1 MDNINTAYD
10 DAFHTLL
17 LYCKTLVIPVV
28 NESFQQVFSG
38 REKIISSE
46 SRIYLRQQDGREEKK
61 ITDASFTIV
70 SADGIS
76 NRFHLEC
83 QSTPD
88 NSMLVRIFE
97 YDSQIALQNA
107 TLIEDTLEVEFP
119 QSAVLQLR
127 NDKKIK
133 RKLKLVIKTPG
144 GNISYEVPV
153 LNVQEYDLDTIFE
166 KGLYFLLPF
175 YIFRYEKELG
185 SISKDPNKL
194 EDLKRTYIDI
204 EERLEQ
210 VKLERKIDEYTK
222 RNILEMSMH
231 VLRKIA
237 AGKDHII
244 EEVSSV
250 MGGNV
255 LQTEAH
261 TILERGIAQGET
273 IGKLRGTAQKL
284 VENVEALMDTMNLSL
299 ENACKALKTS
309 MQEYNNS
316 KALINIEKGD

>member
-28 NESFQQVFSG
+28 NESFQQAFSG

-97 YDSQIALQNA
+97 YDSQIALQN
-107 TLIEDTLEVEFP
+107 TTVIEDTLEVEFP

-127 NDKKIK
+127 SDKKIK

-144 GNISYEVPV
+144 GNVSYEVPV

-185 SISKDPNKL
+185 SISKDTNKL
-194 EDLKRTYIDI
+194 TELKCTYIDI
-204 EERLEQ
+204 EQRLEQ
-210 VKLERKIDEYTK
+210 VKLEGKIDEYTK

-237 AGKDHII
+237 NGKDNLI

-250 MGGNV
+250 MGGNI

-273 IGKLRGTAQKL
+273 IGKLQGALSTL
-284 VENVEALMDTMNLSL
+284 VNLVTKGLISTKDAAAELGVSEAEFCQRMNNL
-299 ENACKALKTS
+299 
-309 MQEYNNS
+309 
-316 KALINIEKGD
+316 